1 MAYLSYY
8 LELLDRHLGCPN
20 KSGGRGRWVSWKYP
34 VFDAQRISWKEV
46 GVTDGSQMNLK
57 EEVFTLL
64 LECWELSRRTPLG
77 KVHGQFAE
85 I

>member
-1 MAYLSYY
+1 M
-8 LELLDRHLGCPN
+8 
-20 KSGGRGRWVSWKYP
+20 K
-34 VFDAQRISWKEV
+34 
-46 GVTDGSQMNLK
+46 LK